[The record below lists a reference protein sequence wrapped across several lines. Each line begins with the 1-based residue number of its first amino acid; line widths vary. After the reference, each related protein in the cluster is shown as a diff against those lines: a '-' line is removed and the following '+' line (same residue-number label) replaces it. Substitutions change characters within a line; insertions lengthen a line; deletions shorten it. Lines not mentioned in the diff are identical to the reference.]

1 MTVLV
6 SDMILTTLFGV
17 LVRLDSSGF
26 LLRILSDI
34 LIFSGLLRS
43 RLATSFVNGK
53 QKQCS
58 DGYISAQIL
67 PKGKLLCLFFRTSFI
82 FHSNMNCTA
91 VCHYYASTN
100 TLCAFANGN
109 LLIFL
114 FIMLMLLLCHG

>member
-43 RLATSFVNGK
+43 RLATTFVDGK
-53 QKQCS
+53 QKQ
-58 DGYISAQIL
+58 
-67 PKGKLLCLFFRTSFI
+67 
-82 FHSNMNCTA
+82 
-91 VCHYYASTN
+91 
-100 TLCAFANGN
+100 
-109 LLIFL
+109 
-114 FIMLMLLLCHG
+114 